1 MTSTEPDAR
10 YLASQPV
17 GAAASLNLDSF
28 SFNYL
33 NMDDNATLTVSVTLL
48 RHYVTF
54 GDRYTL
60 LQQAFITL
68 PETRNVNLVASI
80 VLYGKKIIKM

>member
-33 NMDDNATLTVSVTLL
+33 NMDDNGTLTVSVTLL
-48 RHYVTF
+48 RPYVTF
-54 GDRYTL
+54 GDSCLFLHSTN
-60 LQQAFITL
+60 
-68 PETRNVNLVASI
+68 RNS
-80 VLYGKKIIKM
+80 GPKTQ

>member
-33 NMDDNATLTVSVTLL
+33 NMDDNGTLTVSVTL
-48 RHYVTF
+48 
-54 GDRYTL
+54 
-60 LQQAFITL
+60 
-68 PETRNVNLVASI
+68 
-80 VLYGKKIIKM
+80 

>member
-33 NMDDNATLTVSVTLL
+33 NMDDNATLTVSLTLFRPL
-48 RHYVTF
+48 CDNYISII
-54 GDRYTL
+54 L
-60 LQQAFITL
+60 
-68 PETRNVNLVASI
+68 VN
-80 VLYGKKIIKM
+80 GT